1 MDRQVI
7 VGRRTTTPSAVT
19 LPSAVNTV
27 ADGEDRIV
35 VVAQRAQPPA
45 DICLGFEDHRRGAAP
60 VATLI

>member
-1 MDRQVI
+1 M
-7 VGRRTTTPSAVT
+7 T

-60 VATLI
+60 AATLI